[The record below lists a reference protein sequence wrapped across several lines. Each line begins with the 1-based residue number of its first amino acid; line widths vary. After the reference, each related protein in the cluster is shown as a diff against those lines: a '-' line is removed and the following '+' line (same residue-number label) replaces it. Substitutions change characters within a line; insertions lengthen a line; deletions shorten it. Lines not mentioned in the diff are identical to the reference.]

1 MIEASFERCGR
12 QAAVSAVY
20 QYDTGQRLRMHGL
33 PGPDELL
40 ERDELLSGEAVT
52 VQVQFAYEGDSQ
64 TEPRLAEWDGTRG
77 AWIAAIPDD
86 YLTRSENVRVLV
98 EVYYGADE
106 SSGRTKTMYEG
117 VFRPISRPAA
127 FGTVTQEQMEAWA
140 AMEAE
145 IELSLVSA
153 QTAVQNAHDRAQR
166 AQAAQTAAL
175 AAAEHANEAAETACS
190 AAEALADTAQ
200 VLGDMTVRTVTLPAG
215 SDATAALEGGVL
227 TCGIPRGADGAKGDT
242 GDTGPADIAFSFADG
257 ILTMT
262 T

>member
-12 QAAVSAVY
+12 QAAVSGVY

-40 ERDELLSGEAVT
+40 DTDELLSGEAVT

-64 TEPRLAEWDGTRG
+64 TEPRLAEWDEARG

-117 VFRPISRPAA
+117 VFKPISRPAS
-127 FGTVTQEQMEAWA
+127 FGTVTQEQLEAWA
-140 AMEAE
+140 SMEAE
-145 IELSLVSA
+145 IDLTLAGAE
-153 QTAVQNAHDRAQR
+153 TAVQNAHDRAQS
-166 AQAAQTAAL
+166 AQTAEMAAL
-175 AAAEHANEAAETACS
+175 AAAEHADEAAETAH
-190 AAEALADTAQ
+190 AEAETLADTAQ
-200 VLGDMTVRTVTLPAG
+200 MLGGMAVRTVTLPSGAE
-215 SDATAALEGGVL
+215 ATATLEGHVL
-227 TCGIPRGADGAKGDT
+227 TYGIPRGADGAKGET

-257 ILTMT
+257 MLTIT